1 MTSSA
6 KLRVLVA
13 EDSPTARALLVQI
26 LRSDPG
32 LEVVGEAVNG
42 IEAVEMTRRLRP
54 DVVTMD
60 VRMPLM
66 DGLQATKEIMAE
78 TPTPIVII
86 TASFERRD
94 VETSMQALRAGA
106 LAVLSKPTGPGSPGF
121 PEECR
126 RLITTVKAMAGVKV
140 VRRWRE
146 RPPVGPRPA
155 RGGATPRVVAVA
167 ASTGGPAALQQLLSA
182 LPVDFPV
189 PMLVVQHIAPGFVIG
204 LASWLDAVS
213 PLEVKVAEE
222 EEPLRAHHVYFA
234 PEGRDLGVSDR
245 GTVSL
250 SVPRAGSLHCPSATP
265 LFESVARVYG
275 ASALALILTGMGKD
289 GLEGLASI
297 KRAGGRVVAQDEET
311 SIIFGMPAAA
321 IDAGLADLVLPLP
334 TIASMLA
341 ELTYGSDR
349 RNP

>member
-1 MTSSA
+1 MTSSSKFRA
-6 KLRVLVA
+6 LVA
-13 EDSPTARALLVQI
+13 EDSPTARALVVEI
-26 LRSDPG
+26 LRSDPD

-78 TPTPIVII
+78 MPTPIVIV
-86 TASFERRD
+86 TANFERRD
-94 VETSMQALRAGA
+94 VAISMQALRAGA
-106 LAVLSKPTGPGSPGF
+106 LAVLSKPRGAGSPGF
-121 PEECR
+121 PEECL
-126 RLITTVKAMAGVKV
+126 RLTSTVKAMAGVKV

-146 RPPVGPRPA
+146 GPPLRPRPPEGVA
-155 RGGATPRVVAVA
+155 KPRVVAVA

-189 PMLVVQHIAPGFVIG
+189 PMLVVQHIAPGFVSG

-222 EEPLRAHHVYFA
+222 GEPLRPHHVYFA
-234 PEGRDLGVSDR
+234 PDGRDLGVSDR
-245 GTVSL
+245 ETVSL
-250 SVPRAGSLHCPSATP
+250 SMPRVGNACPSATS

-275 ASALALILTGMGKD
+275 ASALAVILTGMGKD
-289 GLEGLASI
+289 GLGGLASI

-311 SIIFGMPAAA
+311 SVVFGMPAAA
-321 IDAGLADLVLPLP
+321 IDAGLADLILPLSS
-334 TIASMLA
+334 IASMLA
-341 ELTYGSDR
+341 KLTNGPDR
-349 RNP
+349 RSP

>member
-1 MTSSA
+1 MTLSA
-6 KLRVLVA
+6 RLRILVV
-13 EDSPTARALLVQI
+13 EDSPTARALLVEI
-26 LRSDPG
+26 LRSDPD

-54 DVVTMD
+54 GIVTMD

-66 DGLQATKEIMAE
+66 DGLQAMKEIMAE

-86 TASFERRD
+86 TGSFERRD
-94 VETSMQALRAGA
+94 VEISMQALRAGA
-106 LAVLSKPTGPGSPGF
+106 LAVLSKPIGPGFPGF

-126 RLITTVKAMAGVKV
+126 RLITNVKLMAGVKV

-146 RPPVGPRPA
+146 RPPVGQRPA
-155 RGGATPRVVAVA
+155 GSIAKPRIVAVA

-189 PMLVVQHIAPGFVIG
+189 PMLVVQHIASGFVSG

-222 EEPLRAHHVYFA
+222 GEPLRAHHVYFA
-234 PEGRDLGVSDR
+234 PDGRDLGVSDR
-245 GTVSL
+245 ETVSL
-250 SVPRAGSLHCPSATP
+250 SVPSRGNGPSATP

-311 SIIFGMPAAA
+311 SVIFGMPAAA

-341 ELTYGSDR
+341 KLANGPDR
-349 RNP
+349 RSP

>member
-13 EDSPTARALLVQI
+13 EDSPPARALLVEI

-42 IEAVEMTRRLRP
+42 IEAVEMTRRMRP

-60 VRMPLM
+60 IRMPLM
-66 DGLQATKEIMAE
+66 DGLQATKAIMAE
-78 TPTPIVII
+78 TPTPIII
-86 TASFERRD
+86 ISASAEQRD
-94 VETSMQALRAGA
+94 VEISMQALRAGA
-106 LAVLSKPTGPGSPGF
+106 LSVLPTPIGPGSPGF

-126 RLITTVKAMAGVKV
+126 RLTTTVKTMAGVKV
-140 VRRWRE
+140 VRRWQE
-146 RPPVGPRPA
+146 RPPAGQRPA
-155 RGGATPRVVAVA
+155 GWVAKPRVVAVA

-189 PMLVVQHIAPGFVIG
+189 PMLVVQHIAPGFVNG
-204 LASWLDAVS
+204 LAAWLDAVS

-222 EEPLRAHHVYFA
+222 GEPLRAHYVYFA
-234 PEGRDLGVSDR
+234 PDGRDLGVSDR

-250 SVPRAGSLHCPSATP
+250 SIPRAGSLHCPSATP

-297 KRAGGRVVAQDEET
+297 KRARGRVVAQDEET
-311 SIIFGMPAAA
+311 SIVFGMPAAA
-321 IDAGLADLVLPLP
+321 IDAGLADLVLPLSS
-334 TIASMLA
+334 IASMLV
-341 ELTYGSDR
+341 ELTNGPDR
-349 RNP
+349 RSP